1 MKSCW
6 ITKHETIEQHELRNE
21 RKRIITA
28 RNPACFILHVVRS
41 ALIIKTMEI
50 SVKRNYGYYLV
61 FKAENVNVEEDIE
74 ERIYPKLENGKND
87 FSKPPKRDINTD
99 VIEQIVRVLDDL
111 IDYREREFDSSSLI
125 ERLFEKLPDDSIQ
138 KLLSKLNRD
147 YEVEQDVS

>member
-1 MKSCW
+1 
-6 ITKHETIEQHELRNE
+6 
-21 RKRIITA
+21 
-28 RNPACFILHVVRS
+28 
-41 ALIIKTMEI
+41 MEI

-74 ERIYPKLENGKND
+74 QRIYAKTEDGKTD

-99 VIEQIVRVLDDL
+99 ILDQFIRVVDDL
-111 IDYREREFDSSSLI
+111 IDYRVEKYDSSSLI
-125 ERLFEKLPDDSIQ
+125 ERLFEKLPDDTIQ